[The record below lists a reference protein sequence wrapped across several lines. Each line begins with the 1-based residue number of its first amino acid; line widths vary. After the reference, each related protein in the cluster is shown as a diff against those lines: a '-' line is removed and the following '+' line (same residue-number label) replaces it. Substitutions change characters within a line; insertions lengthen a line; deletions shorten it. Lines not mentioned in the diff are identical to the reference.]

1 MQLQTTNTYSRTFS
15 MTPITP
21 VFTLLISP
29 LPHLLFMLQ
38 LLHKIIYVPRLPSIL
53 FPRSLLLLL
62 QCAWKS
68 FRTKYTYYLRTI
80 WISAISILTFLSE
93 SFPLAAKGGG
103 MKDGTYLQKSYS
115 INFHVFTTLLVCFNV
130 QEIFQQCLTISLF
143 IISSMIIYYIK
154 IVVSTS
160 KYVQI
165 CLCQEN

>member
-1 MQLQTTNTYSRTFS
+1 MGWQQKEREKGDATNFRERPLQQKNQIPNYFLNMRMQLQTTNTYSRTFS
-15 MTPITP
+15 MTPVTP

-103 MKDGTYLQKSYS
+103 MKDGTYLQKSYFDKLPC
-115 INFHVFTTLLVCFNV
+115 FHNTPSVF
-130 QEIFQQCLTISLF
+130 
-143 IISSMIIYYIK
+143 
-154 IVVSTS
+154 
-160 KYVQI
+160 
-165 CLCQEN
+165 